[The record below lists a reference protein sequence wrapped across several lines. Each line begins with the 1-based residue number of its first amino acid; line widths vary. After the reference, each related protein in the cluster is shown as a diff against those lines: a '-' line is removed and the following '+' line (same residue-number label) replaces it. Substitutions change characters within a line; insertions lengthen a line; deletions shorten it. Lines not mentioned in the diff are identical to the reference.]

1 VNALQSCGG
10 KAADGLQKPI
20 VLPACRVVGI
30 ADVKQDPVALDGL
43 FEVID
48 IAIGSSGVGGVVLLG
63 GDEIFHA

>member
-1 VNALQSCGG
+1 
-10 KAADGLQKPI
+10 
-20 VLPACRVVGI
+20 
-30 ADVKQDPVALDGL
+30 VKQDPVALDGL